1 MNVEAPTQQNEHF
14 HASATRQWHGQTRSD
29 GSSHLA
35 LTMWKT
41 DVFGWQESTDPL
53 YEDIPLIFAL
63 RDGVPT
69 EFSWTTPT
77 AAALI

>member
-1 MNVEAPTQQNEHF
+1 MQAQRDNGMARRGPMDH
-14 HASATRQWHGQTRSD
+14 RD
-29 GSSHLA
+29 LA
-35 LTMWKT
+35 FTVWKT
-41 DVFGWQESTDPL
+41 DAFGWQESTDPL

>member
-1 MNVEAPTQQNEHF
+1 MDH
-14 HASATRQWHGQTRSD
+14 RD
-29 GSSHLA
+29 LA

-69 EFSWTTPT
+69 EFSWRTPT